1 MAYTYF
7 SKLFLILTVLLSN
20 LGEFEISNQWA
31 TPQQIPNYERTSRPP
46 FIIADHQNRI
56 HAFNYESINATN
68 NAVFYRSWTPD
79 GGWKPPVDII
89 LAGQGGGPATL
100 QDVKLDQSGNFHLV
114 FYISST
120 RGGNLYYSHAY
131 IDAVDISSAWSS
143 PTLIGPDAGPLAY
156 SFITIDQNGTLLVFY
171 AGELSATGL
180 YLVTSEDLGQ
190 NWSQPI
196 LLSATTVSSYSV
208 GAIRSLVDDDGS
220 IHVVWSLINDTGI
233 GEEVHYGRLNK
244 SRDALEKEI
253 VIARREGDDY
263 STTWPDI
270 IRADD
275 QLLLFYQDSFPATRF
290 MRTSK
295 DNGDSWSLPIQPF
308 PFIGEY
314 ETTAMVKDS
323 LGKIHLLLGNRTIDP
338 EIHGM
343 WYSQWLGTRWSTL
356 SAITYGKKTAA
367 FDPSVPRAVVLGG
380 NLLFVTWW
388 NDTRVDD
395 RTGAWYSFRRLDA
408 PPISPEPYPTLSVTQ
423 EVTEIVVPVV
433 IKTKTIEMP
442 AQPGTAI
449 PFTTK
454 PTNYFPARSIFWA
467 LIPVFGLLV
476 FFYYYKKR
484 HF

>member
-7 SKLFLILTVLLSN
+7 SKLFLILTVLFTNTGKPQL
-20 LGEFEISNQWA
+20 SNQWV

-68 NAVFYRSWTPD
+68 NAVFYRSWSPN
-79 GGWKPPVDII
+79 GGWTPPTDII

-100 QDVKLDQSGNFHLV
+100 QDVKLDQDGTFHLV

-120 RGGNLYYSHAY
+120 QGGNLYYSQAY
-131 IDAVDISSAWSS
+131 INSVDNSNAWSS
-143 PTLIGPDAGPLAY
+143 PSLIGPNAGPLAY
-156 SFITIDQNGTLLVFY
+156 SFISIDQNGNLFVFY
-171 AGELSATGL
+171 AGDLSGKGL
-180 YLVTSEDLGQ
+180 YLVSSEDSGQ
-190 NWSQPI
+190 TWTQPTM
-196 LLSATTVSSYSV
+196 LAVNSDTSLSV
-208 GAIRSLVDDDGS
+208 GAIRSLVDENGS

-233 GEEVHYGRLNK
+233 GEEVHYARLSEDQTSLNV
-244 SRDALEKEI
+244 ETI
-253 VIARREGDDY
+253 IARREGEDY
-263 STTWPDI
+263 STTWPDL

-290 MRTSK
+290 MRTSR
-295 DNGDSWSLPIQPF
+295 DNGDNWSLPVQPF
-308 PFIGEY
+308 PYIGEY

-323 LGKIHLLLGNRTIDP
+323 LGELHLLLGNRTVDP

-356 SAITYGKKTAA
+356 SAITYGQKTAA
-367 FDPSVPRAVVLGG
+367 FDPSVPKAVILSG

-395 RTGAWYSFRRLDA
+395 RTGAWYSYRLLDA
-408 PPISPEPYPTLSVTQ
+408 PSIPPEPYPLSITEKAETGVATATSEVKTDLPPTL
-423 EVTEIVVPVV
+423 TE
-433 IKTKTIEMP
+433 TNT
-442 AQPGTAI
+442 
-449 PFTTK
+449 PFNSR
-454 PTNYFPARSIFWA
+454 PTSYFPASSIFLG

-476 FFYYYKKR
+476 IFYFYKKR
-484 HF
+484 QF